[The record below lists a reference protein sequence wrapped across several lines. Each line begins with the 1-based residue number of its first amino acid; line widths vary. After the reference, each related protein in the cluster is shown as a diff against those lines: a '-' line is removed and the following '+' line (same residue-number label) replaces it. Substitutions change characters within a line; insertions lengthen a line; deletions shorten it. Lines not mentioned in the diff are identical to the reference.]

1 MLNREQIKY
10 LKKHSH
16 SLKPVF
22 QIGKL
27 GESEEQ
33 LKSIE
38 DYLYIHEIVK
48 ITVLNN
54 SPMDRKYY
62 VSVLEKRGIT
72 VVSLVGKIITAYKH
86 SNYEDKKSTL
96 RLP

>member
-10 LKKHSH
+10 LKKKSH

-22 QIGKL
+22 QIGKS
-27 GESEEQ
+27 GESVEQ
-33 LKSIE
+33 LQSID
-38 DYLYIHEIVK
+38 DYLYVHEIVK

-54 SPMDRKYY
+54 SPMERDYY
-62 VSVLEKRGIT
+62 VKVLENRGIF
-72 VVSLVGKIITAYKH
+72 VVSLVGKVITAYKY
-86 SNYEDKKSTL
+86 SENKNKKSEL